1 MRITL
6 ENTDQNNQSKRID
19 QSKLQELYRN
29 LFTSSTEGEYI
40 LDDLANK
47 ACMFTITKDKDDL
60 QYREG
65 MRAIYLYIIS
75 QITNS
80 KNELEEENKIED
92 DYKPII

>member
-6 ENTDQNNQSKRID
+6 ENTDQNNHQSRLS
-19 QSKLQELYRN
+19 QAKLTEIYRN
-29 LFTSSTEGEYI
+29 MFTSSPEGEYI

-47 ACMFTITKDKDDL
+47 ACMFTITTDKDDL

-80 KNELEEENKIED
+80 KNELVEENKIED
-92 DYKPII
+92 DYKRII